1 MITLSKLLD
10 CLTPPT
16 LAAIIADVQASG
28 QRDIAAALT
37 AHLSTKV
44 APATSGEHRAGLI
57 RVLAPVPPML
67 EEAIGYD
74 GSARLV
80 AFYWQPAGDECTW
93 DDGRCSVCGANWGA
107 WLAYIQHPTVWPHL
121 LPYDLGSSE
130 ALAEHWLVL
139 DRAERRLY
147 AGPWR
152 AAAEMLRHQYDHLG
166 DPTPSPLPT
175 VEDLI
180 AALEARP
187 LPDMSE
193 IALAVARA
201 DRLQED
207 LITWLDQAKEHRDEL

>member
-1 MITLSKLLD
+1 
-10 CLTPPT
+10 
-16 LAAIIADVQASG
+16 VQASG
-28 QRDIAAALT
+28 RRDLAAALT

-44 APATSGEHRAGLI
+44 APATSRETQPSLTRI
-57 RVLAPVPPML
+57 MAPVPPML

-74 GSARLV
+74 GGALLV

-93 DDGRCSVCGANWGA
+93 DDGRCSVWGANWGA
-107 WLAYIQHPTVWPHL
+107 WLAYTQHPAVWPHV
-121 LPYDLGSSE
+121 LPYDLGSSD
-130 ALAEHWLVL
+130 APAEHWLVL
-139 DRAERRLY
+139 DRQERQLY

-152 AAAEMLRHQYDHLG
+152 AAAEALRHQHEHL
-166 DPTPSPLPT
+166 DASEQRPLPT
-175 VEDLI
+175 VEELI

-207 LITWLDQAKEHRDEL
+207 LITWLDQHTEESKR